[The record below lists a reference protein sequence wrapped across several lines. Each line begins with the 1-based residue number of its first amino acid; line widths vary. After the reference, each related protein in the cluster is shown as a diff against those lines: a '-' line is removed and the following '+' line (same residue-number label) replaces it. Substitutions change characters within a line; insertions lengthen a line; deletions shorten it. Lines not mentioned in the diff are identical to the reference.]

1 MAWWESAL
9 IIIGIA
15 LLVFVALKLLKV
27 SFKVLW
33 KLLINAL
40 VGGVVLWLLNLIPGV
55 DMPINWLTT
64 IAGGFSGVPAF
75 FIFFLVIFFGKMGG
89 RMAGRTRRGIAAA
102 AALFNFACEGC
113 HS

>member
-15 LLVFVALKLLKV
+15 LIVFVVLKLLKV

-40 VGGVVLWLLNLIPGV
+40 VGGVVLWLLNLSPGV

-64 IAGGFSGVPAF
+64 IATGLFGVPAV
-75 FIFFLVIFFGKMGG
+75 IIIFLVS
-89 RMAGRTRRGIAAA
+89 
-102 AALFNFACEGC
+102 LFR
-113 HS
+113 

>member
-64 IAGGFSGVPAF
+64 IATGLCGVPASF
-75 FIFFLVIFFGKMGG
+75 FFSLVAFSGKRGG
-89 RMAGRTRRGIAAA
+89 ERAGPARRGIAAA

>member
-64 IAGGFSGVPAF
+64 MAGGLSGVAA
-75 FIFFLVIFFGKMGG
+75 VIFFSPVSFSRKGGG
-89 RMAGRTRRGIAAA
+89 RGDVRSRRGIAAA